1 MWAHWVSAVRD
12 LNFYLKWLACAVT
25 LAGALCTALRID
37 PTNIYLL
44 NAGAA
49 LYLIWAIRIRE
60 WNLIVINAALLLIY
74 IVGLFYV
81 PQDVLPMGGGVKP
94 LDYQN

>member
-1 MWAHWVSAVRD
+1 MD
-12 LNFYLKWLACAVT
+12 TNFWLKWTACIVT

-49 LYLIWAIRIRE
+49 IYLVWSIRIKE

-74 IVGLFYV
+74 IVGLFF
-81 PQDVLPMGGGVKP
+81 G
-94 LDYQN
+94 

>member
-1 MWAHWVSAVRD
+1 M
-12 LNFYLKWLACAVT
+12 NFWLKWTACFIT

-49 LYLIWAIRIRE
+49 IYLVWSIRIKE
-60 WNLIVINAALLLIY
+60 WNLIVINAALLIIY
-74 IVGLFYV
+74 IVGLFF
-81 PQDVLPMGGGVKP
+81 G
-94 LDYQN
+94 

>member
-1 MWAHWVSAVRD
+1 VKLDM
-12 LNFYLKWLACAVT
+12 NFWLKWVACFIT

-49 LYLIWAIRIRE
+49 IYLVWSIRIKE
-60 WNLIVINAALLLIY
+60 WNLIVINAALLIIY
-74 IVGLFYV
+74 IVGLFF
-81 PQDVLPMGGGVKP
+81 G
-94 LDYQN
+94 